1 MKPYR
6 PKLESRFI
14 LDVTILDGTL
24 IAPNTPFTKIW
35 RMRNN
40 GKTMWPFGTQLQ
52 WIGGETLGNRV
63 SVELEVSETYHKFF
77 ILLQG
82 VFFLV
87 FLQGKSSVTLQK
99 NSLFLSVIYFLPF
112 SQI

>member
-82 VFFLV
+82 VFFF
-87 FLQGKSSVTLQK
+87 FLQGKKFSYLAK
-99 NSLFLSVIYFLPF
+99 EFFIFICYIFLPF